1 MTVVIL
7 RKDLVGF
14 QSNTCIDMMN
24 FEKAIIAKSIV
35 NTPFTFVPLL
45 IAEQIKDWKKKET
58 NLGKV
63 GEKLKGIKE

>member
-1 MTVVIL
+1 
-7 RKDLVGF
+7 
-14 QSNTCIDMMN
+14 MMN

-45 IAEQIKDWKKKET
+45 IAEQIKDWKKKES